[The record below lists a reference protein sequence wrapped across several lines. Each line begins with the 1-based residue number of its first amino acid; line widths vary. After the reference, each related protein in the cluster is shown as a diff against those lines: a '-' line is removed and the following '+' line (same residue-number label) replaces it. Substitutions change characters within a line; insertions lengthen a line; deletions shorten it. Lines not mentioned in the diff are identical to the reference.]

1 MPTAAIVI
9 IGNEILTGKFADENG
24 PFLLGR
30 LRALGC
36 DVRRIVTIDDVVDE
50 IADEVARCADRFD
63 HVLTTGGVGPTHDDL
78 TFDGVAAAFGLPLEL
93 REEIAAL
100 LDAYGL
106 PRTPANLRMATLP
119 RGATL
124 ILGGTR
130 SPVPIVVVENVFVLP
145 GVPHL
150 VRRKFDAIAS
160 RFVGPL
166 RATARVYVVESETA
180 IADRLYDVA
189 GRHPAV
195 AIGSYPR
202 FGEGPYDVILTVEGL
217 DGAAVMSATEDLR
230 ASFRTVQVEAP

>member
-36 DVRRIVTIDDVVDE
+36 EVRRIVTIDDVVDD
-50 IADEVARCADRFD
+50 IADEVARCAGRFD

-78 TFDGVAAAFGLPLEL
+78 TFDGVAAAFGLGLEL

-119 RGATL
+119 IGATL
-124 ILGGTR
+124 IVGGTR
-130 SPVPIVVVENVFVLP
+130 APLPIVLVRNVFVLP

-150 VRRKFDAIAS
+150 VRRKFDAIAG

-166 RATARVYVVESETA
+166 RTTARVYVTESETS

-202 FGEGPYDVILTVEGL
+202 FEEGPYEVILTLESL
-217 DGAAVMSATEDLR
+217 DEAAVYRAADDLR
-230 ASFRTVQVEAP
+230 ASFLTGRVGDG